1 MNAVIPPA
9 IATKPTTSFN
19 FTPLAP
25 EIVWPVDGEAVPLGV
40 DLADVDFDAT
50 TLVAL
55 VDIT

>member
-9 IATKPTTSFN
+9 IATRPTTSFN
-19 FTPLAP
+19 FISLAR
-25 EIVWPVDGEAVPLGV
+25 EIACPVDGEPVPLCV

-55 VDIT
+55 VDIA